1 MILLG
6 VAGFVV
12 IEAIRRIGQPIDVL
26 PGPMLVVAV
35 IGLGVNLVSAWL
47 LHRAQATSLN
57 LRGAYLEVMGDLAG
71 SVAVLVAG
79 VVIALTGFT
88 GADTVASLAIAA
100 VILPR
105 TWLLLRDAVD
115 VLLQAAPRDVDL
127 GEVRRHIEETS
138 GVADAHDLHAWVLTS
153 GMNVVSAHVV
163 VEEGADTARVL
174 DDLCRCLS
182 TDFDFDHST
191 FQLETAD
198 RRRHEGVRHP

>member
-1 MILLG
+1 
-6 VAGFVV
+6 
-12 IEAIRRIGQPIDVL
+12 
-26 PGPMLVVAV
+26 MLVVAV

-47 LHRAQATSLN
+47 LHRAQSTSLN

-71 SVAVLVAG
+71 SLAVLVAA

-88 GADTVASLAIAA
+88 AADTIASLAIAA

-105 TWLLLRDAVD
+105 TWFLLRDAVE

-127 GEVRRHIEETS
+127 GEVRRHIVDTP

-163 VEEGADTARVL
+163 VENGADPSRVL